1 MIDISD
7 TLRYD
12 EWRGDI
18 MTATNINIYPGGE
31 LEARAQSVLADLGLD
46 VPTAVAMFLTQVVDS
61 GTFPFDI
68 DEVKPAQKKRPVS
81 ELCGCFKRK
90 IWMTD
95 DFDAPLE
102 EMREQTE
109 PVKKRPKRGGWE
121 GKIWMADDFD
131 APMEEF
137 AEYM

>member
-1 MIDISD
+1 
-7 TLRYD
+7 
-12 EWRGDI
+12 

-46 VPTAVAMFLTQVVDS
+46 VPTAVNMFLSQVVDR
-61 GTFPFDI
+61 GTLPFDT
-68 DEVKPAQKKRPVS
+68 DEVKPVRKKRPVS
-81 ELCGCFKRK
+81 ELRGRFKGK

-102 EMREQTE
+102 EMREQIE
-109 PVKKRPKRGGWE
+109 PVKKRPKLGGWE

-137 AEYM
+137 KEYM

>member
-1 MIDISD
+1 
-7 TLRYD
+7 
-12 EWRGDI
+12 
-18 MTATNINIYPGGE
+18 MTATNINICTDGE
-31 LEARAQSVLADLGLD
+31 LEAKAQTVLANLGLD
-46 VPTAVAMFLTQVVDS
+46 MSTAVNMFLTQVVNRKNL
-61 GTFPFDI
+61 PFEM
-68 DEVKPAQKKRPVS
+68 DEAKAISTKRPRS
-81 ELCGCFKRK
+81 EAYGRFKGK
-90 IWMTD
+90 IRMAD

-102 EMREQTE
+102 EMQEKTE